1 MLSPLLSIF
10 DRAEL
15 HFARSPIL
23 PFALVALN
31 ISKNPQSK
39 NTMPI
44 AILVLVEVL
53 IVIALSRI
61 VGLGFRW
68 IKQPQVI
75 GEIVA
80 GIMLGPS
87 LFGLV
92 APDLAAAVFPAE
104 AVPFLN
110 VLSEIGLI
118 FFMFLIGLELN
129 PKYLK
134 NNLDTAILTSHV
146 SILVPFS
153 LGSLL
158 ALLLYPIVS
167 NNSVSFTAF
176 ALFLGAAMSIT
187 AFPVLARIIT
197 EHNLQN
203 TKLGTLALT
212 CAAVDDVTAWCLLA
226 VAIAVTR
233 TNSMIGALPTIF
245 EALIYIAFMLTVVRW
260 FLQRLSKHY
269 NRTGRLTQLV
279 LAGIYMGVVAS
290 ALITEWIGIHLI
302 FGAFLL
308 GVAMPKNAGLTR
320 ELAEKT
326 EDFVLIFLLPIFFAY
341 SGLRTQI
348 GLLNSPELWLLCAAV
363 LGVAIIGKY
372 VGTYAAARVCGISK
386 REASALGWMM
396 NTRGLTE
403 LIVLNIG
410 LSLGVISPILFT
422 MLVIMA
428 LVTTFMTSPLL
439 EWTYPKRLIR
449 LDISELNSDDS
460 ELEDSQSSGDVK
472 ETNKELLPTYRILVP
487 VANPSTQKGLLQLAV
502 SLAQPAVGMGG
513 SDLQSAAV
521 HPLSLIELSEDY
533 AFESTPAEADRIIQ
547 ERLGKLSELIE
558 SLQPPEARNLVHP
571 IIRVTNDVARETA
584 QIAELDRADLIL
596 VGWHRPTFSSN
607 RLGGRVGQIL
617 STAKVDVAIFVD
629 RGRERLNNLLVPY
642 AANIHDDLGLE
653 LALRLLVNSQER
665 RLTVLR
671 VVVNGEA
678 ENELSYEFRRVI
690 EQLPVEVRSRI
701 ETPIVEAAEPI
712 QAVVAASANADLT
725 IAGTSREWGI
735 ERQTLGQY
743 TDELVVQC
751 HSSLLIAR
759 CYVKVRSHLTSVLP
773 QM

>member
-1 MLSPLLSIF
+1 ML
-10 DRAEL
+10 
-15 HFARSPIL
+15 PI
-23 PFALVALN
+23 PV
-31 ISKNPQSK
+31 
-39 NTMPI
+39 
-44 AILVLVEVL
+44 LVLVEVL
-53 IVIALSRI
+53 LVIGLSRL

-87 LFGLV
+87 LFGLI
-92 APDLAAAVFPAE
+92 APDLASAVFPAQ
-104 AVPFLN
+104 AIPFLE
-110 VLSEIGLI
+110 VLSEVGLI

-134 NNLDTAILTSHV
+134 GQLDVAIITSNV

-153 LGSLL
+153 LASLL
-158 ALLLYPIVS
+158 ALLLYPLVS
-167 NNSVSFTAF
+167 NSSVSFTAF
-176 ALFLGAAMSIT
+176 ALFMGAAMSIT

-203 TKLGTLALT
+203 TRLGTLALT

-233 TNSMIGALPTIF
+233 TNSMIGALPTIL
-245 EALIYIAFMLTVVRW
+245 EAIIYITFMVTVVRW

-269 NRTGRLTQLV
+269 NRTGKLTQLV
-279 LAGIYMGVVAS
+279 LAGIYMAVVAS
-290 ALITEWIGIHLI
+290 ALITELIGIHLI

-308 GVAMPKNAGLTR
+308 GASMPKNAGLTR

-326 EDFVLIFLLPIFFAY
+326 EDFILIFLLPIFFAY

-348 GLLNSPELWLLCAAV
+348 GLLNSPDLWLLCLGV
-363 LGVAIIGKY
+363 LLVAIIGKY
-372 VGTYAAARVCGISK
+372 VGTYIAARACGINN

-410 LSLGVISPILFT
+410 LSLGVISPLLFT

-439 EWTYPKRLIR
+439 EWTYPKKLIQ
-449 LDISELNSDDS
+449 LETINELEVENISEPGLVTDDDQKLTGNS
-460 ELEDSQSSGDVK
+460 QRQ
-472 ETNKELLPTYRILVP
+472 NYRILVP
-487 VANPSTQKGLLQLAV
+487 IANPSTQKGLLQLAI
-502 SLAQPAVGMGG
+502 AIAGKDPY
-513 SDLQSAAV
+513 SAAV
-521 HPLSLIELSEDY
+521 HPLSLIELQETY
-533 AFESTPAEADRIIQ
+533 AFESTPAEADRVIEERRVKIEALIQ
-547 ERLGKLSELIE
+547 
-558 SLQPPEARNLVHP
+558 SLEPPETHQLVHP
-571 IIRVTNDVARETA
+571 IIRVSNDVAGETS

-617 STAKVDVAIFVD
+617 TQSRVDTAVFLD

-642 AANIHDDLGLE
+642 AANFHDDLGLE
-653 LALRLLVNSQER
+653 LALRLLVNDEAR
-665 RLTVLR
+665 HLTVLR
-671 VVVNGEA
+671 VETPNPQDR
-678 ENELSYEFRRVI
+678 ELSYEFQRI
-690 EQLPVEVRSRI
+690 MNQLPASVVSRI
-701 ETPIVEAAEPI
+701 ETPIIEAAEPI
-712 QAVVAASANADLT
+712 QAVIAASGNADLT

-735 ERQTLGQY
+735 ERQTLGRY
-743 TDELVVQC
+743 TDELAVHC
-751 HSSLLIAR
+751 HSSLLITR
-759 CYVKVRSHLTSVLP
+759 CYVKVRSHLASVLTEKSP
-773 QM
+773 TANKL

>member
-1 MLSPLLSIF
+1 
-10 DRAEL
+10 
-15 HFARSPIL
+15 
-23 PFALVALN
+23 
-31 ISKNPQSK
+31 
-39 NTMPI
+39 MPI

-53 IVIALSRI
+53 IVIALSRL

-158 ALLLYPIVS
+158 ALLLYPIIS

-233 TNSMIGALPTIF
+233 TNSMVGALPTIF
-245 EALIYIAFMLTVVRW
+245 EALIYITFMLTVVRW

-308 GVAMPKNAGLTR
+308 GAAMPKNAGLTR
-320 ELAEKT
+320 ELAQKT
-326 EDFVLIFLLPIFFAY
+326 EDFVLIFLLPVFFAY
-341 SGLRTQI
+341 SGLRTEI

-372 VGTYAAARVCGISK
+372 VGTYVAARVCGINN

-449 LDISELNSDDS
+449 LDISEFSSDDS
-460 ELEDSQSSGDVK
+460 ELENSASVANSE
-472 ETNKELLPTYRILVP
+472 ETDKKLLPTYRILVP

-502 SLAQPAVGMGG
+502 ALAQSAGRGG

-533 AFESTPAEADRIIQ
+533 AFGSTPAEADRIIQ
-547 ERLGKLSELIE
+547 ERHLKLGELIE
-558 SLQPPEARNLVHP
+558 SLQPPEARQLVHP
-571 IIRVTNDVARETA
+571 IVRVTKDVARETA
-584 QIAELDRADLIL
+584 QIAEIDRADLIL

-653 LALRLLVNSQER
+653 LALRLLVNSEER

-671 VVVNGEA
+671 VAADGES

-690 EQLPVEVRSRI
+690 EQLPVEVQSRI

-712 QAVVAASANADLT
+712 QAVIAASANADLT

-743 TDELVVQC
+743 TDELAVQC

-759 CYVKVRSHLTSVLP
+759 CYVKVRSHLASVLP
-773 QM
+773 QR